1 MGGVLDKQY
10 ALAREKK
17 SYLSFRY
24 KERALVAVSVIHKH
38 LPRHDELRVIDF
50 GASEGRTLLE
60 IHKLLGGKGSYTGIE
75 YDRGLIESA
84 PRLPQNVSLIQGD
97 ITDLS
102 SVPDESADVI
112 TALAVLEHLNDPGAA
127 LREAKRILKPGG
139 LFIAT
144 APNPF
149 WDHVADMFKMSTFGG
164 EHHEVDMNE
173 KFFRTITEKANLE
186 YKTFFPFMWVVVGF
200 LPYLKIPV
208 SASFAWKIDKIV
220 SYLKILNW
228 SFVNQCFVAKKR
240 N

>member
-24 KERALVAVSVIHKH
+24 KERALVAVSVIRKH
-38 LPRHDELRVIDF
+38 LLHHNALRLVDF

-60 IHKLLGGKGSYTGIE
+60 MRELLGGKGDYIGIE

-84 PRLPQNVSLIQGD
+84 PQLPQNVLLIQGD
-97 ITDLS
+97 VTNLS
-102 SVPDESADVI
+102 HIPDGSADVI

-127 LREAKRILKPGG
+127 LREANRILKPGG
-139 LFIAT
+139 LLIAT

-173 KFFRTITEKANLE
+173 KFFRTITKNANLE
-186 YKTFFPFMWVVVGF
+186 YVTFFPFMWVIVGF

-208 SASFAWKIDKIV
+208 SASFAWRVDKIIK
-220 SYLKILNW
+220 YFKILNW